1 METFNITSIR
11 GDTLFSPVW
20 AIPDENVPSGITEQ
34 DFYDGVKDGTYTL
47 ADLNN
52 FEITSNARFQYN
64 SNIEYDLTPYITID
78 QNYMRFVL
86 PASETSKLVNERKAL
101 LYDIQFKE
109 KTSGYVKTAI
119 GGTITIEQEVTYPD
133 ASPAPKQWRV

>member
-1 METFNITSIR
+1 METYNMTCIR

-20 AIPDENVPSGITEQ
+20 AIPNENVPSGITEQ

-64 SNIEYDLTPYITID
+64 SALEYDITQYITID
-78 QNYMRFVL
+78 QNYLRFVL
-86 PASETSKLVNERKAL
+86 PATETEKMTNEKKSL

-119 GGTITIEQEVTYPD
+119 GGTITIDQEVTYPD
-133 ASPAPKQWRV
+133 TKPAPNWRV